1 MKRAFSVTFA
11 LLAVAVLAFSPVVS
25 LAGSCGDRAAKTTEA
40 KQISAK
46 THCSAET
53 AAACAARM
61 GMPVEECQEL
71 CASGEYTM
79 VSMSIKGMTCTGC
92 ENTITACLQEVPGVM
107 KVGVVSYK
115 DGTAY
120 LMIDPKK
127 ARNKAL
133 VTAVSNKGY
142 KAEVIPAVSVRTVG
156 QTQTVGDAHHP
167 CGAAAAKACARTCA
181 KPCGPAGTKTEKTEK
196 TEKSGGGTY

>member
-11 LLAVAVLAFSPVVS
+11 LLAVVVLVASPRVS
-25 LAGSCGDRAAKTTEA
+25 LAGSCGDRAAKTTGAE
-40 KQISAK
+40 QISAK
-46 THCSAET
+46 THCSAEG
-53 AAACAARM
+53 AAACAAKM
-61 GMPVEECQEL
+61 GMPVEECQKL

-92 ENTITACLQEVPGVM
+92 ENTITTCLQELPGVV
-107 KVGVVSYK
+107 KVGKVSYQ
-115 DGTAY
+115 DGTAFV
-120 LMIDPKK
+120 MIDPKK
-127 ARNKAL
+127 VKNEAM

-142 KAEVIPAVSVRTVG
+142 KAEVIPAVSVTEAG
-156 QTQTVGDAHHP
+156 QTQTVGDAQHP
-167 CGAAAAKACARTCA
+167 CGPAAAKACAKTCA